1 MEGHGGPA
9 MVVTK
14 YLEALWHR
22 SVPVHTIV
30 STESF
35 FVGWW
40 ASYFYKVAALF
51 YLQNSYF
58 NPLPIF
64 QCNSSVSY

>member
-14 YLEALWHR
+14 YLEALWPR

-35 FVGWW
+35 CVGWW

-51 YLQNSYF
+51 YFQNSYF
-58 NPLPIF
+58 
-64 QCNSSVSY
+64 